1 LPILLPIYSNLS
13 IQWAGTPTIGAQA
26 MLKRYIVLVRK
37 TLKKVETYASCK
49 PHALEQVAYA
59 EQQQLKDL
67 VILEVLPC

>member
-1 LPILLPIYSNLS
+1 
-13 IQWAGTPTIGAQA
+13 

-67 VILEVLPC
+67 VILEILPC